1 MKVHNQLHNAY
12 FLIAFA
18 FFFWTCKALSFPG
31 QIDCVR
37 SSSNNSGRRPTNNS
51 DNALKSVISE
61 VSTRRRLLLETSTLA
76 LSPLIINPLS
86 AVAAPSTTSNHV
98 VEGFGGGFDIQGSQ
112 LPIGTSDVLFPPS
125 LEGAW
130 LCQRKVTL
138 AEGDL
143 FQAQQV
149 WNAFSGT
156 TTADLRKQPYESYL
170 VQFTPTSDGK
180 YTCLDRGME
189 VESRS
194 QKQARDV
201 HWDASRNNLAYSSG
215 PQQAAV
221 EWTVVDRKADLPS
234 DEGFGGSN
242 ELFRISTGSGL
253 SATTRA
259 ARVQRRFRRAYD
271 DQGNRVVEGL
281 EIVKT
286 YRVLDGIAGVEMPTA
301 TVKSQLRLVRPQS
314 T

>member
-1 MKVHNQLHNAY
+1 MKVHNQLHNANL
-12 FLIAFA
+12 LIAFA
-18 FFFWTCKALSFPG
+18 CILWACKALSFPG
-31 QIDCVR
+31 QIDRVR
-37 SSSNNSGRRPTNNS
+37 SSSNNSGRRPPNS
-51 DNALKSVISE
+51 CDNALKPTISE
-61 VSTRRRLLLETSTLA
+61 VSTRRSLLLETSTLA

-86 AVAAPSTTSNHV
+86 AVAAPSTTSNRV

-112 LPIGTSDVLFPPS
+112 LPIGTTDVLFPPS
-125 LEGAW
+125 LEGVW

-170 VQFTPTSDGK
+170 VQFTPTSDGT

-201 HWDASRNNLAYSSG
+201 HWDAARNTLAYSSG
-215 PQQAAV
+215 PLQAV

-242 ELFRISTGSGL
+242 ELFRISTGNGL

-271 DQGNRVVEGL
+271 DKGNRVVEGL

>member
-1 MKVHNQLHNAY
+1 MKVHNQLHNANL
-12 FLIAFA
+12 LIAFA
-18 FFFWTCKALSFPG
+18 CILWACKALSFPG
-31 QIDCVR
+31 QIDRVR
-37 SSSNNSGRRPTNNS
+37 SSSNNSGRRPPNS
-51 DNALKSVISE
+51 CDNALKPTISE
-61 VSTRRRLLLETSTLA
+61 VSTRRSLLLETSTLA

-86 AVAAPSTTSNHV
+86 AVAAPSTTSNRV

-112 LPIGTSDVLFPPS
+112 LPIGTTDVLFPPS
-125 LEGAW
+125 LEGVW

-156 TTADLRKQPYESYL
+156 ITADLRKQPYESYL
-170 VQFTPTSDGK
+170 VQFTPTSDGT

-201 HWDASRNNLAYSSG
+201 HWDAARNTLAYSSG
-215 PQQAAV
+215 PLQAV

-242 ELFRISTGSGL
+242 ELFRISTGNGL

-271 DQGNRVVEGL
+271 DKGNRVVEGL